1 MFPFDM
7 FNAVQSKALD
17 DVSHNRL
24 FFNAAHEQV
33 YNSSQNIVLAA
44 PTSAGKTI
52 IFELAL
58 LRMIKEW
65 EFYPEKRLAIYIAP
79 TKVGQRTGSACLT
92 IGALLRTLLGLVQ

>member
-1 MFPFDM
+1 MFPFDK

-17 DVSHNRL
+17 DVSCK
-24 FFNAAHEQV
+24 FFDGYKAHGQV
-33 YNSSQNIVLAA
+33 YNSPQNIVLAA
-44 PTSAGKTI
+44 PTSAGKTT